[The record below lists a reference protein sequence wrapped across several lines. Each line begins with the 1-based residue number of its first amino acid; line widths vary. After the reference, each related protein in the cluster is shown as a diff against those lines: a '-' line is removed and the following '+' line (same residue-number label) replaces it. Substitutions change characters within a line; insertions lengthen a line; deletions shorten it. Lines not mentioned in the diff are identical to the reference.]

1 MDRKTEPLVSV
12 IIPIYK
18 AEKYI
23 EKCVKCVIGQT
34 YQNLEIILVDD
45 GSPDASGAICDEFA
59 KQDTRIRVI
68 HKENGGAATARNA
81 GLDVMTGAYV
91 AFVDADDYMERDYIE
106 VLYETLKDSQ
116 AQVSICSFKTVDENG
131 RSIAID
137 QLHEEGAAE
146 AVANENGNADGQDVV
161 KVFTGNDIILQ
172 DLQGHWEHVAPW
184 GKLYQADL
192 FEGVRYPHWPA
203 YEDEHVFIQ
212 VFDKVET
219 VAAGTEKLY
228 YYVQH
233 AGSLMNT
240 AYSEKQRST
249 TLKMWRERI
258 AYYSDNTPKHKELYN
273 RILQAYVAWSVLFLS
288 LHAHE
293 MTKEQKAELKREIR
307 RYFSCL
313 LKTPHLYNSK
323 ESLKL
328 AVKCVLTLI
337 STDILRKRYGN

>member
-1 MDRKTEPLVSV
+1 MGINDEPLISV

-23 EKCVKCVIGQT
+23 EKCVKCVMSQT

-45 GSPDASGAICDEFA
+45 GSPDRSGVICEELAQADA
-59 KQDTRIRVI
+59 RIRVI

-81 GLDVMTGAYV
+81 GLDVMTGQYI
-91 AFVDADDYMERDYIE
+91 AFVDADDYMELNYIE
-106 VLYETLKDSQ
+106 TLYCTLSEND
-116 AQVSICSFKTVDENG
+116 AQVVNCSFKTVDENG
-131 RSIAID
+131 NPVSID
-137 QLHEEGAAE
+137 SLHEETE
-146 AVANENGNADGQDVV
+146 EPGNADAEQKQEANRVET
-161 KVFTGNDIILQ
+161 FAGNDIILQ

-192 FEGVRYPHWPA
+192 FEEVRYPKWPA
-203 YEDEHVFIQ
+203 YEDEPVFIR
-212 VFDKVET
+212 VFDKVDK
-219 VAAGTEKLY
+219 AAASKAKLY

-249 TLKMWRERI
+249 TMKMWKERI
-258 AYYSDNTPKHKELYN
+258 EYYSDGAPRHKELLN
-273 RILQAYVAWSVLFLS
+273 CVLQAFVAWDVWFLS
-288 LHAHE
+288 LYAHE
-293 MTKEQKAELKREIR
+293 MTKKQKAELKKEIR

-313 LKTPHLYNSK
+313 FKSPHLYSNK
-323 ESLKL
+323 ESIKL

-337 STDILRKRYGN
+337 STDILRKRYT